1 MARGRYEIEKNALGE
16 YTFRLTTISG
26 KTVAH
31 SAPYKNLAVCKK
43 GIASLRINSD
53 APLEDNCVEEGS
65 LLSLAGEKKA
75 PLRCPKIEMFKET
88 GGVGSY
94 NYTVKAKNGTV
105 IARGEG
111 YGTKMRCL
119 EAIETLR
126 YIAFSAETT
135 EKRAE

>member
-1 MARGRYEIEKNALGE
+1 MARGRYEIERDALGE

-26 KTVAH
+26 KTLAH
-31 SAPYKNLAVCKK
+31 SASYKNLAVCKK

-53 APLEDNCVEEGS
+53 APLEDNCTEEVN
-65 LLSLAGEKKA
+65 LLALSGEKKA
-75 PLRCPKIEMFKET
+75 PVRCPKIEIFKET
-88 GGVGSY
+88 EGGIGSY

-119 EAIETLR
+119 EAM
-126 YIAFSAETT
+126 
-135 EKRAE
+135 KP